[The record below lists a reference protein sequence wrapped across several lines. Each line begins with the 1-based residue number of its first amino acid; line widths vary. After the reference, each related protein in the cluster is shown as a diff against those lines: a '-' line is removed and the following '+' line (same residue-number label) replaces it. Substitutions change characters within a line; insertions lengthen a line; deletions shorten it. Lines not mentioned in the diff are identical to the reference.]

1 VIKSNIEDCTK
12 VAAVPAGAMICVTGR
27 ITPIIYDIRN
37 RPARITWRQMTGSP
51 RNKQEVSQLE
61 CIIMAVSDF
70 VAGGQP
76 TKVAASPGNGE
87 EHFFPNIARSVCH
100 TEKVPV
106 TIFKHAGE
114 ASQAVA
120 HEIAQL
126 IQQRSSAGKK
136 CILGLATGS
145 TPLGVYKELV
155 RMHHKEALSFQSV
168 ITFNLDEYYGIS
180 HQASQSYHRFMWENL
195 FSHIDILKENVHI
208 PDGEL
213 PPEQVAAYCQ
223 SYDQQ
228 IRDAGGLD
236 LQLLGIGRTG
246 HIGFNEPGSPA
257 DSRTRLIALDRVTR
271 LDAASDFYGQQHVPL
286 RAITMGVG
294 TIMESRRIIL
304 MAFGENKSAT
314 VAQAVEGPISA
325 NLPASYL
332 QQHSDVQF
340 VLDSAA
346 AAHLTR
352 VKTPWL
358 TGPVQWNPEMTKRG
372 VIWLAQKLNKAILKL
387 TDEDFGEHGLQDL
400 LAGQGPAYDINLGV
414 FRELVGKITGWPAG
428 KPESLH
434 RPGDIRRPGD
444 AIFPK
449 KILVFSPH
457 PDDDV
462 ISMGGTI
469 IRMVDQGHEVH
480 IAYQTSGNIAVF
492 DADALRYADFV
503 REFNRGFGLDAA
515 SVERLERQVEEFVVG
530 KKAGDSDSPPLRTI
544 KTLIRRCEARAGAR
558 ACGIPS
564 QQLHFLEL
572 PFYETGLIR
581 KDPISSADVDII
593 VKLLRD
599 VQPHQIYAAGDLS
612 DPHGT
617 HRMCLEALVQAIDVL
632 YGPGAKEA
640 PEVWLYRGAWQEWEP
655 ESIDMAIPLS
665 PGELARK
672 RDAIFK
678 HQSQKDRAMFPGTDQ
693 REFWQR
699 AEDRNRGTADI
710 FNRLGLAEYEA
721 IEGFVKWI
729 AHHK

>member
-1 VIKSNIEDCTK
+1 
-12 VAAVPAGAMICVTGR
+12 
-27 ITPIIYDIRN
+27 
-37 RPARITWRQMTGSP
+37 MTGS
-51 RNKQEVSQLE
+51 RLAARSNY
-61 CIIMAVSDF
+61 
-70 VAGGQP
+70 AGGQP
-76 TKVAASPGNGE
+76 YIQDICLGS
-87 EHFFPNIARSVCH
+87 HH

-106 TIFKHAGE
+106 TVFSYAEE
-114 ASQAVA
+114 ASKAVA
-120 HEIAQL
+120 REIAQL
-126 IQQRSSAGKK
+126 LKARNSERRH
-136 CILGLATGS
+136 CVLGLATGS
-145 TPLGVYKELV
+145 TPRGVYKELV
-155 RMHHKEALSFQSV
+155 RMHQMEALSFRDV

-195 FSHIDILKENVHI
+195 FSHIDIQRENVHI

-213 PPEQVAAYCQ
+213 PPEQVTAYCQ
-223 SYDQQ
+223 SYEQQ

-271 LDAASDFYGQQHVPL
+271 LDAASDFYGQQHVPR

-294 TIMESRRIIL
+294 TILESRRIIL

-332 QQHSDVQF
+332 QQHSQVQF

-346 AAHLTR
+346 AAGLTR
-352 VKTPWL
+352 IKTPWI
-358 TGPVQWNPEMTKRG
+358 TGPVQWNPEMTKRA
-372 VIWLAQKLNKAILKL
+372 VIWLAQRLNKAILKL

-428 KPESLH
+428 KPESLQ

-469 IRMVDQGHEVH
+469 IRMVDQGNQVH

-503 REFNRGFGLDAA
+503 REFNRSFGLDAA
-515 SVERLERQVEEFVVG
+515 SVERLERKVEESVVG
-530 KKAGDSDSPPLRTI
+530 KKAGDSDSPSLRTI
-544 KTLIRRCEARAGAR
+544 KALIRRCEARAGAR
-558 ACGIPS
+558 VCGIPP

-581 KDPISSADVDII
+581 KDPITSADVDII
-593 VKLLRD
+593 VKLLREL
-599 VQPHQIYAAGDLS
+599 QPHQIYAAGDLS

-617 HRMCLEALVQAIDVL
+617 HRMCLEALVQAL
-632 YGPGAKEA
+632 ELLRQQQEKKEL

-729 AHHK
+729 APLK